1 MRVVMLLTG
10 QRLGEIGTQQPTEAA
25 IDSVEALRQILT
37 KQQQREIGYEEARE
51 IGDSL
56 IEFYEVLAEEV
67 QDAPAS

>member
-1 MRVVMLLTG
+1 MLLTS
-10 QRLGEIGTQQPTEAA
+10 QQSGETET
-25 IDSVEALRQILT
+25 IRSVEPIADNVEVLRRILIE
-37 KQQQREIGYEEARE
+37 QQQREIGYDEAQD

>member
-1 MRVVMLLTG
+1 MLLTS
-10 QRLGEIGTQQPTEAA
+10 QQSGETET
-25 IDSVEALRQILT
+25 IRSVEPIADNVEVLRQILAR
-37 KQQQREIGYEEARE
+37 QQQREIGYDEAQD